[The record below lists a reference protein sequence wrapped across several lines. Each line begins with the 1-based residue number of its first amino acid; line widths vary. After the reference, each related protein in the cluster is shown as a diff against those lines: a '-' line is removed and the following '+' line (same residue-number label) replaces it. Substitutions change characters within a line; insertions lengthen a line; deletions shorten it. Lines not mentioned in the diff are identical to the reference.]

1 MTMELFT
8 ALVDVMLFIVA
19 TILFARIYF
28 SSRRSERSI
37 VALTQAFEADGVKR
51 QHHRDLMK
59 VEIEALNRTK
69 QELDLKVEEFKTYY
83 DKLTEQQ
90 NKEGDNV

>member
-19 TILFARIYF
+19 IILFARTYF

-37 VALTQAFEADGVKR
+37 VALTQAFEADNVKR
-51 QHHRDLMK
+51 QHHMDLMK

-69 QELDLKVEEFKTYY
+69 QEFELKMEEFKTCY
-83 DKLTEQQ
+83 DKLKEQQ
-90 NKEGDNV
+90 SKEGDSL

>member
-59 VEIEALNRTK
+59 VEIEALNRIK
-69 QELDLKVEEFKTYY
+69 QEFELKVEEFKTYY
-83 DKLTEQQ
+83 GKLKEQQ
-90 NKEGDNV
+90 SKEGDSL

>member
-19 TILFARIYF
+19 IILFARTYF

-37 VALTQAFEADGVKR
+37 VALT
-51 QHHRDLMK
+51 
-59 VEIEALNRTK
+59 
-69 QELDLKVEEFKTYY
+69 
-83 DKLTEQQ
+83 
-90 NKEGDNV
+90 